1 MLAEEMIKKNYMY
14 QVLPLILNIKKMQAN
29 ALFVHKSN
37 QKSYK
42 NLHIKDWNHPNKTN
56 NGQFNGFD
64 RLDNYKTFA
73 TKYSSASCKKVAAN
87 LSINNPLAD
96 ES

>member
-1 MLAEEMIKKNYMY
+1 MMMLAEEMIKKNYMY

-42 NLHIKDWNHPNKTN
+42 NLHIKD
-56 NGQFNGFD
+56 
-64 RLDNYKTFA
+64 
-73 TKYSSASCKKVAAN
+73 
-87 LSINNPLAD
+87 
-96 ES
+96 